1 MPERVYSVLIA
12 GVGGQGVLTAS
23 DVLAH
28 AALIDGRDVKKS
40 ELHGMAQRGGSV
52 VSHVRFGPEVH
63 SPVIPSGGA
72 GYMAAFERLEALRYS
87 NLLAPGA
94 TVVMS
99 RMEFPPIDDPS
110 GSDYP
115 EDVEEELVKLGADV
129 FAAPA
134 RQIAEDAGNR
144 KSAGIVLMGLL
155 SSVLPIGV
163 AAWNEALRTVI
174 GERMAE
180 INMEAFR
187 LGRSW
192 MSSNFK

>member
-1 MPERVYSVLIA
+1 MVIA

-23 DVLAH
+23 DVLAM
-28 AALIDGRDVKKS
+28 AALLDGRDVKKS

-63 SPVIPSGGA
+63 SPVIPSGEV

-87 NLLAPGA
+87 GLLKQGA

-99 RMEFPPIDDPS
+99 RMEFAPIDDPA

-115 EDVEEELVKLGADV
+115 EDVEGELRKSGARV

-155 SSVLPIGV
+155 STFLPIRV
-163 AAWNEALRTVI
+163 PAWKEALGTII
-174 GERMAE
+174 GKRMTDT
-180 INMEAFR
+180 NMEAFR

-192 MSSNFK
+192 GSSNFK